1 MSAWRYQNSPH
12 PHGRTPSY
20 YASHRLYP
28 GAYAQPEAQTRT
40 SRRVHDGFTINSNYG
55 LDTTSDD
62 INSSPYSSPYYIN
75 GRYNSDN
82 LTTQRGNSASVQG
95 IEFLLLP
102 NEVRINKEGDTI
114 KLSTTEDFSY
124 DDMQTTI
131 EMWQGKQIK
140 FDIPYDGKVVGNTIM
155 LKNTGE
161 CTGILSIYFSTK
173 PDAVPIYETSIDLC
187 KVSSDHFEKYT
198 LHSMTVIPQ
207 LANPKKKLY
216 VRMEIWDEV
225 SQERSANPFNPGR
238 KIEIAATGLGN
249 HEACVYRLQDKNT
262 MVEEKYEY
270 KPYPSRPLIGLIYS
284 DFVSVPVDRIDNMK
298 TGGTVSYNKYRY
310 DIFCVK
316 NGSSARVLI
325 YDKEM
330 NRLVW
335 NMIKVDGR
343 VKQLNIAQVTDTNK
357 VTWIYYVDG
366 YSPLQR
372 FKLRQWNDEDL
383 EKEPIKSM
391 PFDTGSA
398 DNITADI
405 DSATFFDTDL
415 GQQSGY
421 YTFTF
426 SDGAWWYNEEEKDI
440 AAYGITL
447 AGGSPSVGAVINIS
461 YTVTSGGTKT
471 VESIEYVDARPVIGA
486 SLIMFHNN
494 RLYLSGFRSDPNLVQ
509 ISSIEAAGPN
519 FEQFPYRFYT
529 PNRSPYDTSLTP
541 ITAMVEYASDQ
552 IMFLGKT
559 FFTIFQTYSSKTAP
573 SMEASMPTQVSTY
586 VDSAGVQSQGDVVNY
601 KGVIYSFDQKE
612 GIRRYS
618 GATWSKLPTT
628 VDSHYDRVDMTKPR
642 KIWGYANKLYFNYTD
657 SLDGRAKCLIW
668 DMGMNY
674 QQYPWFQDVDI
685 PFCDARFDETE
696 ELIGIHPDYPCIMRL
711 YAEDTWARLDTPIVF
726 RRDTK
731 YLNLPGN
738 TADFIVKRVHVKVV
752 NNANRWW
759 WLSIN
764 SDKQNMT
771 QFRGSDKWFR
781 QPVWDTITVD
791 EPAETPFPV
800 EDVFE
805 ENAIY
810 RMSLTNLRLACSAV
824 QVRARVKTFRSQA
837 NLVSVELEVAPKQYL

>member
-1 MSAWRYQNSPH
+1 MAWRYQNNSH

-20 YASHRLYP
+20 YANHNLYP

-40 SRRVHDGFTINSNYG
+40 SRRVHDGFTINNNYG

-95 IEFLLLP
+95 CEFLLLP
-102 NEVRINKEGDTI
+102 DEVRINREGDTI
-114 KLSTTEDFSY
+114 KLSTTKDFSY

-140 FDIPYDGKVVGNTIM
+140 FEIPYDGKVVGNTIM

-173 PDAVPIYETSIDLC
+173 PDAVPIYETAIDLC
-187 KVSSDHFEKYT
+187 KVSSDRFEKYT

-316 NGSSARVLI
+316 NGSAARVLI

-330 NRLVW
+330 NRLIW
-335 NMIKVDGR
+335 NEIKVDGR

-357 VTWIYYVDG
+357 ETWIYYVDG

-372 FKLRQWNDEDL
+372 FKLRQWNDDDL
-383 EKEPIKSM
+383 ENEPIESM
-391 PFDTGSA
+391 AFNTGSA
-398 DNITADI
+398 DNVIAEI

-421 YTFTF
+421 YVFTF
-426 SDGAWWYNEEEKDI
+426 NDGTWWYNEQEIDI
-440 AAYGITL
+440 ATYGITL
-447 AGGSPSVGAVINIS
+447 VGGSPSVGAVINIS

-471 VESIEYVDARPVIGA
+471 VESIEYVDARPVVGA

-494 RLYLSGFRSDPNLVQ
+494 RLFLSGFRSDPNLVQ

-519 FEQFPYRFYT
+519 FTQFPYRFYT

-559 FFTIFQTYSSKTAP
+559 FFTIFQTYSGS
-573 SMEASMPTQVSTY
+573 SASSLEGGMPTQVSTY

-618 GATWSKLPTT
+618 GATWSRLPTT

-642 KIWGYANKLYFNYTD
+642 KLWGYANKLYFNYTD
-657 SLDGRAKCLIW
+657 SIDGKAKCLIW
-668 DMGMNY
+668 DMQMNY

-696 ELIGIHPDYPCIMRL
+696 ELVGIHPDYPCIMRL

-738 TADFIVKRVHVKVV
+738 AADFIVKRVHVKVI

-764 SDKQNMT
+764 GDKQNMT
-771 QFRGSDKWFR
+771 QFRGHDKWFR
-781 QPVWDTITVD
+781 QPVWDTITVE
-791 EPAETPFPV
+791 EPAETPFPI

-810 RMSLTNLRLACSAV
+810 RMSLTNLRLTCSAV

>member
-1 MSAWRYQNSPH
+1 MAWRNQNNSH

-20 YASHRLYP
+20 YANHRLYP

-40 SRRVHDGFTINSNYG
+40 SRRVHDGFTINNNYG

-95 IEFLLLP
+95 TEFLLLP
-102 NEVRINKEGDTI
+102 DEVRINKKGETV
-114 KLSTTEDFSY
+114 KLSTTEDFSE

-140 FDIPYDGKVVGNTIM
+140 FEIPYDGKVVGNTIM

-173 PDAVPIYETSIDLC
+173 PDAVPIYETAIDLC
-187 KVSSDHFEKYT
+187 KVSSDRFEKYT
-198 LHSMTVIPQ
+198 LHSMTAIPQ

-225 SQERSANPFNPGR
+225 DQKRSANPFNPGR

-270 KPYPSRPLIGLIYS
+270 KPYPSRPLIGLVYS

-316 NGSSARVLI
+316 NGSAARVLI

-330 NRLVW
+330 NRLIW
-335 NMIKVDGR
+335 NEIKVDGR

-357 VTWIYYVDG
+357 ETWIYYVDG

-372 FKLRQWNDEDL
+372 FKLRQWNDGDL
-383 EKEPIKSM
+383 ENEPIESM
-391 PFDTGSA
+391 AFNTGSA
-398 DNITADI
+398 DNVIAEI

-421 YTFTF
+421 YVFTF
-426 SDGAWWYNEEEKDI
+426 NDGTWWYNEQEIDI
-440 AAYGITL
+440 ATYGITL
-447 AGGSPSVGAVINIS
+447 VGGSPSVGAVINIS

-471 VESIEYVDARPVIGA
+471 VESIEYVDARPVVGA

-494 RLYLSGFRSDPNLVQ
+494 RLFLSGFRSDPNLVQ

-519 FEQFPYRFYT
+519 FTQFPYRFYT

-559 FFTIFQTYSSKTAP
+559 FFTIFQTYSS
-573 SMEASMPTQVSTY
+573 SSASSLEGGMPTQVSTY
-586 VDSAGVQSQGDVVNY
+586 VDSAGVQGQGDVVNY

-618 GATWSKLPTT
+618 GATWSRLPTT

-657 SLDGRAKCLIW
+657 SIDGKAKCLIW
-668 DMGMNY
+668 DMQMNY

-696 ELIGIHPDYPCIMRL
+696 ELVGIHPDYPCIMRL

-738 TADFIVKRVHVKVV
+738 AADFIVKRVHVKII

-764 SDKQNMT
+764 GDKQNMT
-771 QFRGSDKWFR
+771 QFRGHDKWFR
-781 QPVWDTITVD
+781 QPVWDTITVE

-810 RMSLTNLRLACSAV
+810 RMSLTNIRLTCSAV
-824 QVRARVKTFRSQA
+824 QVRTRVKTFRSQA

>member
-1 MSAWRYQNSPH
+1 MAWRHQNNSH

-20 YASHRLYP
+20 YANHRLYP

-40 SRRVHDGFTINSNYG
+40 SRRVHDGFTINNNYG

-95 IEFLLLP
+95 CEFLLSSFE
-102 NEVRINKEGDTI
+102 NEQEVS
-114 KLSTTEDFSY
+114 L

-140 FDIPYDGKVVGNTIM
+140 FELPYDGKVVGNTIM

-187 KVSSDHFEKYT
+187 KVSSDRFEKYT

-249 HEACVYRLQDKNT
+249 HEACIYRLQDKNT

-284 DFVSVPVDRIDNMK
+284 DYTSVPVDRIDNMK
-298 TGGTVSYNKYRY
+298 TGGTVSLNRYRY
-310 DIFCVK
+310 DIFCIK
-316 NGSSARVLI
+316 DGSGAKVLI

-330 NRLVW
+330 NKLVEDTD
-335 NMIKVDGR
+335 IRVDGR

-357 VTWIYYVDG
+357 ETWVYYVDG

-372 FKLRQWNDEDL
+372 FKIGEWE
-383 EKEPIKSM
+383 SM
-391 PFDTGSA
+391 AFNTGSA
-398 DNITADI
+398 DNVIAEI

-421 YTFTF
+421 YVFTF
-426 SDGAWWYNEEEKDI
+426 NDGTWWYNEQEIDI
-440 AAYGITL
+440 ATYGITL
-447 AGGSPSVGAVINIS
+447 VGGSPSVGAVINIS

-471 VESIEYVDARPVIGA
+471 VESIEYVDARPVVGA

-494 RLYLSGFRSDPNLVQ
+494 RLFLSGFRSDPNLVQ

-519 FEQFPYRFYT
+519 FTQFPYRFYT

-559 FFTIFQTYSSKTAP
+559 FFTIFQTYSS
-573 SMEASMPTQVSTY
+573 SSASSLEGGMPTQVSTY
-586 VDSAGVQSQGDVVNY
+586 VDSAGVQGQGDVVNY

-618 GATWSKLPTT
+618 GATWSRLPTT

-642 KIWGYANKLYFNYTD
+642 KLWGYANKLYFNYTD
-657 SLDGRAKCLIW
+657 SIDGKAKCLIW
-668 DMGMNY
+668 DMQMNY

-696 ELIGIHPDYPCIMRL
+696 ELVGIHPDYPCIMRL

-738 TADFIVKRVHVKVV
+738 AADFIVKRVHVKII

-764 SDKQNMT
+764 GDKQNMT
-771 QFRGSDKWFR
+771 QFRGHDKWFR

-810 RMSLTNLRLACSAV
+810 RMSLTNLRLTCSAV
-824 QVRARVKTFRSQA
+824 QVRTRVKTFRSQA

>member
-1 MSAWRYQNSPH
+1 
-12 PHGRTPSY
+12 
-20 YASHRLYP
+20 
-28 GAYAQPEAQTRT
+28 
-40 SRRVHDGFTINSNYG
+40 
-55 LDTTSDD
+55 
-62 INSSPYSSPYYIN
+62 
-75 GRYNSDN
+75 
-82 LTTQRGNSASVQG
+82 
-95 IEFLLLP
+95 
-102 NEVRINKEGDTI
+102 
-114 KLSTTEDFSY
+114 
-124 DDMQTTI
+124 
-131 EMWQGKQIK
+131 
-140 FDIPYDGKVVGNTIM
+140 
-155 LKNTGE
+155 
-161 CTGILSIYFSTK
+161 
-173 PDAVPIYETSIDLC
+173 
-187 KVSSDHFEKYT
+187 
-198 LHSMTVIPQ
+198 MTVIPQ

-225 SQERSANPFNPGR
+225 SQERSANPFNTGR

-316 NGSSARVLI
+316 NGSAARVLI

-357 VTWIYYVDG
+357 ETWIYYVDG

-372 FKLRQWNDEDL
+372 FKLRQWTDENL

-398 DNITADI
+398 DNVTADI

-415 GQQSGY
+415 GQQSGH

-426 SDGAWWYNEEEKDI
+426 NDGAWWYNEKEIDI
-440 AAYGITL
+440 ATYGITL
-447 AGGSPSVGAVINIS
+447 VGGSPSVGAVINIS

-494 RLYLSGFRSDPNLVQ
+494 RLFLSGFRSDPNLVQ
-509 ISSIEAAGPN
+509 ISSIEADGPN
-519 FEQFPYRFYT
+519 FTQFPYRFYT

-559 FFTIFQTYSSKTAP
+559 FFTIFQTYSGGSAP

-657 SLDGRAKCLIW
+657 NLDGRAKCLVW

-738 TADFIVKRVHVKVV
+738 AADFIVKRVHVKVI

-764 SDKQNMT
+764 SDKQDMI
-771 QFRGSDKWFR
+771 QFRGRDKWFR
-781 QPVWDTITVD
+781 QPVWDTITVN

-837 NLVSVELEVAPKQYL
+837 NLISVELEVAPKQYL